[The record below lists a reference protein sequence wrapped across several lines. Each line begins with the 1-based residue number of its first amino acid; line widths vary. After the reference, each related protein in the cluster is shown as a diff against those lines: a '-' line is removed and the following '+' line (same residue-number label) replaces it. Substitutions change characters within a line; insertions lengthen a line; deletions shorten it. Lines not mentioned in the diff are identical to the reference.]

1 MKIFF
6 NKRFEEEVLS
16 TEKLRTTIVI
26 YMLAFAIL
34 YLILNMAIEKASSAG
49 KPVIDSTLLLL
60 DFHSALLI
68 FEILVWLRIDYRI
81 KSHQHS
87 IQDFQRYLV
96 SFIEICSPGLIIIA
110 LAKQYNTPIT
120 ILHAPVVY
128 LYFIFIVLSTLR
140 LDFKLS
146 LFVGCMAAIGF
157 FIISMVIIKE
167 SVGRSIVNTFSDEYT
182 SAFAK
187 STVLL
192 VCGVGAAF
200 VAAQIRQTI
209 DRSLTAAEEGSKII
223 NLFGQQISKEV
234 VDEILKSEGALQS
247 KLTKVCVM
255 FIDIRNFTNHVS
267 DKTPAEIVAYQ
278 NAFFEIVIRSVTKHH
293 GIINQF
299 LGDGCMVTFGAPVA
313 LNNAAH
319 NALKSAMDILKE
331 LKHQIKMGC
340 IAPTSIGIGIHFG
353 DAVTGNIGTIER
365 QQYSITGNVVILAA
379 RIEQL
384 NKDYNT
390 QILIS
395 EDVVQQIRHF
405 LPSDSTFLGKI
416 DLKGWH
422 RPLGIYKI
430 A

>member
-6 NKRFEEEVLS
+6 KKRFEEEVLS
-16 TEKLRTTIVI
+16 SDKLRTTIVI
-26 YMLAFAIL
+26 WMLAFAIF
-34 YLILNMAIEKASSAG
+34 YLMINIQIEKINVPG
-49 KPVIDSTLLLL
+49 KSGIESMLLLL
-60 DFHSALLI
+60 AFHCALLV

-81 KSHQHS
+81 KKQQYS
-87 IQDFQRYLV
+87 IRDFERYLY
-96 SFIEICSPGLIIIA
+96 SFFEICSPGLIIVI
-110 LAKQYNTPIT
+110 LSKQYNSPIM

-140 LDFKLS
+140 LDFRLS
-146 LFVGCMAAIGF
+146 LFIGCMAAIGF
-157 FIISMVIIKE
+157 FVI
-167 SVGRSIVNTFSDEYT
+167 SIVLIRESRGSNSGITITDEYT

-192 VCGVGAAF
+192 LCGVGAAF
-200 VAAQIRQTI
+200 VAGQIRRTI
-209 DRSLTAAEEGSKII
+209 DRSLTAAEEGNKII

-234 VDEILKSEGALQS
+234 VEEMLKSEGALQS
-247 KLTKVCVM
+247 KLMKVCVM
-255 FIDIRNFTNHVS
+255 FVDIRNFTNHVS

-278 NAFFEIVIRSVTKHH
+278 NAFFEIIIKVVTRHH

-313 LNNAAH
+313 LKNAAH
-319 NALKSAMDILKE
+319 NAVNSAMEIQKE
-331 LKHQIKMGC
+331 LIEQIKRKG
-340 IAPTSIGIGIHFG
+340 IAPTTIGIGIHIG
-353 DAVTGNIGTIER
+353 DAVTGNIGTNER
-365 QQYSITGNVVILAA
+365 QQYSITGSVVILAA

-395 EDVVQQIRHF
+395 EEVMRHTAHM
-405 LPSDSTFLGKI
+405 LPDDSTFIGNI

-422 RPLGIYKI
+422 HPLGIYKI

>member
-16 TEKLRTTIVI
+16 SEKLRTTIVVW
-26 YMLAFAIL
+26 MLAFAVL
-34 YLILNMAIEKASSAG
+34 YLMINIAIENATATG
-49 KPVIDSTLLLL
+49 KPGIESMFLLLG
-60 DFHSALLI
+60 FHCALLI
-68 FEILVWLRIDYRI
+68 FEILAWLRITYRI
-81 KSHQHS
+81 KKQQYS
-87 IQDFQRYLV
+87 IRDFERYLI
-96 SFIEICSPGLIIIA
+96 SLIEICSPGLIIVI
-110 LAKQYNTPIT
+110 LAKQYHSPIM

-146 LFVGCMAAIGF
+146 LFVGGMAAVGF
-157 FIISMVIIKE
+157 FVISMVLISE
-167 SVGRSIVNTFSDEYT
+167 SRYGNNDNAFRDEYI

-200 VAAQIRQTI
+200 VAGQIRRTI
-209 DRSLTAAEEGSKII
+209 DRSLTAAEEGNKII

-234 VDEILKSEGALQS
+234 VEEMLESEGALKS
-247 KLTKVCVM
+247 KLMKVCVM
-255 FIDIRNFTNHVS
+255 FVDIRNFTNHVS

-278 NAFFEIVIRSVTKHH
+278 NAFFEIVIKSVTKHH

-313 LNNAAH
+313 LKNSAH
-319 NALKSAMDILKE
+319 NAVESAIEIHNELKE
-331 LKHQIKMGC
+331 QVKKGN
-340 IAPTSIGIGIHFG
+340 IAPTGIGIGIHIG

-365 QQYSITGNVVILAA
+365 QQYSITGSVVILAA

-395 EDVVQQIRHF
+395 EDVVQQMSHS
-405 LPSDSTFLGKI
+405 LPSDSTFLGMI

-422 RPLGIYKI
+422 HPLGIYKI